1 MLSSTHRNEVARCA
15 GDAKSINVIRVE
27 VDFERGKICYK
38 KEINFISPTESK
50 QRICSALSCEEH
62 SLWNI
67 IFERGAI

>member
-38 KEINFISPTESK
+38 KEINFISTTELVSK
-50 QRICSALSCEEH
+50 QQRICSALSCDEH
-62 SLWNI
+62 SL
-67 IFERGAI
+67 